1 MTVHLHRADR
11 TDALADALGD
21 LLATPLPDPFAEEVV
36 VVPAKGVERWLTQRL
51 SHRLGTGPRGGD
63 GVCAGVRFLNPRSL
77 VAMLTGTERDDPWDP
92 DRMVWPL
99 LEVIDASLGEP
110 WCATLATH
118 LGEGRTGV
126 ELELRQGRRWSVARR
141 LAGLFAS
148 YAVQRPTVL
157 TDWTAGRATDGCG
170 GELDPD
176 LCWQPRL
183 WQRLLDRVDAP
194 APDARHAA
202 TLAAILDGEPLEL
215 PDRLSLFG
223 HTRLPVTE
231 VELLAAV
238 GEVREV
244 HLWLP
249 QVSEALWQALAP
261 VIADGPVRR
270 SSDRSAD
277 HVQHPL
283 LASLGRDAREVQRTL
298 SLLPETAEDSATSG
312 LPPATLLGWLQH
324 DLRANAAPSAGERAV
339 REVDPADRTVQV
351 HACHGPGRQVDVLR
365 EVLVGLLEDDPT
377 LEPRDILVMCPDVE
391 AYAPLIQA
399 AFGLQEGNHP
409 GHHLR
414 VRLADRGL
422 TSTNPLLQVAGRLV
436 GLAGGRATA
445 SDVLDLVSQ
454 EPVRHRFGLDDG
466 DLERLARWVAES
478 GVRWGLSGRHRAP
491 YHLDGVE
498 QNTWRTGLDRV
509 LLGVAVADEP
519 GADHVVGSTL
529 PVDDVGSGS
538 VDLAG
543 RFAELLDRLE
553 RVVDALEAAGP
564 ATAWA
569 EALRDGVAALT
580 AVGPLEVW
588 QAAQLDRELC
598 AISDAADDG
607 ATDDWSIDN
616 GATDN
621 GATNNGATVL
631 RVADVRAL
639 LGERLAGRPTRANF
653 RTGTLTVCT
662 MVPMRS
668 VPHRVVCLLGLD
680 DGVFPRM
687 LVPDGDDVLARGP
700 MTGERDVRS
709 EDRQL
714 LLDAVLA
721 ATERL
726 VVTYSG
732 ASEHTGQQ
740 RPPAVPV
747 GELLDALDRT
757 AAAPVRGQVLVR
769 HPLQP
774 FDARNLLPGR
784 LGTPGPFSFDRAA
797 LDGACAARGPRTTA
811 ELLHGELPPPED
823 AGADVTLTELADFY
837 KNPARAFLRRLDVA
851 TPADVDDVR
860 DAIPIELDGLESWA
874 VGDRV
879 VSALLDGANPQAV
892 CTAELLRGELP
903 PGELGPETLRGILGT
918 AQVLLDKSARLRG
931 GDPRTPEVLLDLG
944 GGRRLSGSVARV
956 YDDPAGAGTN
966 LVRLTWSRLAAKH
979 ALATWIDL
987 LALQAARPDT
997 PVTGHV
1003 VGKAGRGDV
1012 AHAILGPVDPAFAL
1026 THLRTL
1032 VELRDLGLCRPAPL
1046 PAATGRAWALGR
1058 ERSVRKATNDAR
1070 WKWTPRNFP
1079 GESEDLAFCRV
1090 LGNGLEV
1097 TDLEALGLGT
1107 VASRVWS
1114 PLFQHERGWPD

>member
-11 TDALADALGD
+11 TDALADALGG

-77 VAMLTGTERDDPWDP
+77 VALLLGIERDDPWDP
-92 DRMVWPL
+92 DRFVWPL

-118 LGEGRTGV
+118 LGAGREGV

-148 YAVQRPTVL
+148 YAVQRPAL
-157 TDWTAGRATDGCG
+157 LADWAAGAETDGG
-170 GELDPD
+170 GSPLDPD

-183 WQRLLDRVDAP
+183 WQRLSERVGAP

-202 TLAAILDGEPLEL
+202 TLAAIRAGDPLEL

-249 QVSEALWQALAP
+249 QASAALWQALAP
-261 VIADGPVRR
+261 VVAQGPVRR
-270 SSDRSAD
+270 LVDPSAE
-277 HVQHPL
+277 HVGHPL

-298 SLLPETAEDSATSG
+298 ALLPDVADTVEPPVAEPAATS
-312 LPPATLLGWLQH
+312 LLGWLQH
-324 DLRANAAPSAGERAV
+324 DLRANRSPSPAERSARAPDP
-339 REVDPADRTVQV
+339 VDRSVQV
-351 HACHGPGRQVDVLR
+351 HACHGQARQVDVLR

-391 AYAPLIQA
+391 AYAPLVQA
-399 AFGLQEGNHP
+399 AFGLHDGHHP
-409 GHHLR
+409 GHQLR

-422 TSTNPLLQVAGRLV
+422 ASTNPLLQVATRLV
-436 GLAGGRATA
+436 TLAGGRVTA
-445 SDVLDLVSQ
+445 SEVLDLVSE
-454 EPVRHRFGLDDG
+454 EPVRRRFGLDDN
-466 DLERLARWVAES
+466 DIERLTRWVAES
-478 GVRWGLSGRHRAP
+478 GVRWGLTGEHRAP
-491 YHLDGVE
+491 YHLAGIE
-498 QNTWRTGLDRV
+498 QNTWRAGLDRV
-509 LLGVAVADEP
+509 LLGVTMADP
-519 GADHVVGSTL
+519 GAGRAVGRTL
-529 PVDDVGSGS
+529 PVDDVGSGT

-543 RFAELLDRLE
+543 RFAELIDRLE
-553 RVVDALEAAGP
+553 GAIDALDAAGP
-564 ATAWA
+564 VA
-569 EALRDGVAALT
+569 EWSRALRDGVAALT
-580 AVGPLEVW
+580 AVAPMDAW
-588 QAAQLDRELC
+588 QVAQLDRELV
-598 AISDAADDG
+598 ALADADHG
-607 ATDDWSIDN
+607 SCR
-616 GATDN
+616 
-621 GATNNGATVL
+621 L
-631 RVADVRAL
+631 RLPDVRGL
-639 LGERLAGRPTRANF
+639 LDQRLAGRPTRANF
-653 RTGTLTVCT
+653 RTGTLTVAT
-662 MVPMRS
+662 LVPMRS

-687 LVPDGDDVLARGP
+687 LVPDGDDALAREP
-700 MTGERDVRS
+700 VTGERDVRS

-721 ATERL
+721 ATGSL

-757 AAAPVRGQVLVR
+757 ASVPVRDQVLVR

-774 FDARNLLPGR
+774 FDPRNLVPGG
-784 LGTPGPFSFDRAA
+784 LGTPSPFSFDRAA
-797 LDGACAARGPRTTA
+797 LAGALAARGPRATP
-811 ELLHGELPPPED
+811 EPLGGELPPPED
-823 AGADVTLTELADFY
+823 AAGDVTLTELADFF

-851 TPADVDDVR
+851 TPADVDDVH

-879 VSALLDGANPQAV
+879 VTALLDGADPQAV

-903 PGELGPETLRGILGT
+903 PGELGPETLRGIIAV
-918 AQVLLDKSARLRG
+918 AQQLLDESAALRQG
-931 GDPRTPEVLLDLG
+931 RPRTPEVLLELD
-944 GGRRLSGSVARV
+944 GGRRISGSVRGV
-956 YDDPAGAGTN
+956 HDDGDSVR

-979 ALATWIDL
+979 ALPAWIDL
-987 LALQAARPDT
+987 LALQSADPRVR
-997 PVTGHV
+997 VTGHV
-1003 VGKAGRGDV
+1003 VGKAAGGQV
-1012 AHAILGPVDPAFAL
+1012 AHAVLGPVDPAFAL
-1026 THLRTL
+1026 DHLRGL
-1032 VELRDLGLCRPAPL
+1032 MQLRDLGLRRPAPL
-1046 PAATGRAWALGR
+1046 PVATGRAWALGR
-1058 ERSVRKATNDAR
+1058 EKSVHKATNDAR
-1070 WKWTPRNFP
+1070 WKWNPKNFP
-1079 GESEDLAFCRV
+1079 GESADPAFCRV
-1090 LGNGLEV
+1090 LGSGL
-1097 TDLEALGLGT
+1097 DIAALEAGGLGT
-1107 VASRVWS
+1107 LATRVWS
-1114 PLFQHERGWPD
+1114 PLLQHEQGWPDK